1 MLLRCFS
8 FYFGASLSS
17 GGGRIGTSI
26 LSRMVGVGDFDNGD
40 IALLLGGLTDI
51 NPPLYECQRER
62 SDFRSV
68 SLRFAD

>member
-1 MLLRCFS
+1 MAHLCGPASSKNHCIFMLLRCFS

-40 IALLLGGLTDI
+40 IALLLGG
-51 NPPLYECQRER
+51 PH
-62 SDFRSV
+62 
-68 SLRFAD
+68 